1 MANVLLILGGLF
13 MIIVLGLHTVIV
25 SGDRIRW
32 PKYTTRPILMILP
45 WVCGLVLPILCWAKL
60 TKLNWA
66 LLLILNF
73 VVVFFLSH
81 VFAYVFSSF
90 FVKMKKYGPK
100 ILIATILGVLCIITG
115 YLLK

>member
-1 MANVLLILGGLF
+1 MANALLIIGGLM

-25 SGDRIRW
+25 SGDRLRW
-32 PKYTTRPILMILP
+32 PSYTSKPILMILP
-45 WVCGLVLPILCWAKL
+45 WICGLVLPLLPWIKL

-66 LLLILNF
+66 LLLILNL

-90 FVKMKKYGPK
+90 FMKMKSYGPK
-100 ILIATILGVLCIITG
+100 ILIATILGIICITIG
-115 YLLK
+115 FILK